1 METTTDLLV
10 EVHVPLVPTPD
21 LDPEDQFD
29 WIDTIL
35 DFLEEVQD
43 SGDAAMFD
51 EGESL
56 DDVYVFS
63 IHDASEDELLAVAR
77 RERVEQPLKMEGTLL
92 SNRGVFGR
100 RGGADGFARARFSQ
114 RLLPR

>member
-63 IHDASEDELLAVAR
+63 IHDAHESELLAVAR
-77 RERVEQPLKMEGTLL
+77 RIADLPGVPT
-92 SNRGVFGR
+92 GVFAVVTDTEAEDYGM
-100 RGGADGFARARFSQ
+100 GEHVDIS
-114 RLLPR
+114 

>member
-63 IHDASEDELLAVAR
+63 IHDADESQLLAVAR
-77 RERVEQPLKMEGTLL
+77 RIADLPGVPT
-92 SNRGVFGR
+92 GVFAVVTDTEAEDYGM
-100 RGGADGFARARFSQ
+100 GERFDIS
-114 RLLPR
+114 